1 NSLVADRLGQD
12 DAADGFLLDGY
23 PRTIAHVEELD
34 RMLAA
39 EDKAIDHVVVLTAD
53 TDEVVATLL
62 ALAQTEGR
70 SDDSADVIRHRL
82 DVYEEQTQPLTDIY
96 RSRGL
101 LRQVDGLGDVDEITE
116 RILSAIR

>member
-1 NSLVADRLGQD
+1 
-12 DAADGFLLDGY
+12 
-23 PRTIAHVEELD
+23 
-34 RMLAA
+34 MLAA
-39 EDKAIDHVVVLTAD
+39 EDKAIDHVVELTAD
-53 TDEVVATLL
+53 TDEVVARLL
-62 ALAQTEGR
+62 ARAQTEGR
-70 SDDSADVIRHRL
+70 SDDSEDVIRHRL